1 MRWDRD
7 WLLCQGGH
15 VYPAIAIADALAKE
29 AGGREVEVHFA
40 GTKQRMEWKAVP
52 KAGYP
57 IHSIPAFS
65 LQRKA
70 FSINNMLLPF
80 R

>member
-1 MRWDRD
+1 MGA
-7 WLLCQGGH
+7 LQGGH

-29 AGGREVEVHFA
+29 AGGREVEIHFA
-40 GTKQRMEWKAVP
+40 GTKQRMEWNAVP

-57 IHSIPAFS
+57 IHAIPAFS
-65 LQRKA
+65 LQRKLL
-70 FSINNMLLPF
+70 SLNNMLLPF